1 MPTSKPFVVLASLA
15 ALAALS
21 ALLYTTGGK
30 PEPEHKT
37 SDGGGNPAKA
47 ESNGSGGAPR
57 ESIVVYCAVGL
68 RPPVELAAKRF
79 QEETGTQVEL
89 NYDNSGSLLGKMKL
103 EKAANP
109 HGDLFI
115 PADDSFIDLAR
126 EAGLIREVLPLGRFR
141 AVLAVKPGNPKQIKS
156 LDDLLRSDVTFV
168 ICEEKAAVGKVSK
181 QALVKAGKFE
191 ALKAK
196 AKSEKATVTE
206 AAMVVQASNEV
217 DAAFVWDST
226 ARQFKLDIVET
237 PELKGASATI
247 ASAVIAT
254 GPHPTAALRFA
265 RYLCAPEKGAKI
277 FEEKYYEPIPGD
289 PWAVTPA
296 LTLFA
301 GGTNRMAI
309 KATLEAFEAREG
321 CTVNTTYAGCGTLN
335 GMIET
340 GRGKPDM
347 YLTCDASFLI
357 KVADHFEAPLDV
369 STTQLTILV
378 RKEKADAIRSL
389 EDLGKEGISLGVGDE
404 DLGALGM
411 LTAKV
416 LKERGLYDAIRKNVK
431 VTSPTAHELVLQ
443 VEAHDK
449 LDAAIVYRVN
459 CNRIDKDKLFTLSVE
474 GPSAAANQNV
484 AVARNTPHRQL
495 AERLMQNLLSVESR
509 ARFEVEGFKWKAHP
523 ASKP

>member
-1 MPTSKPFVVLASLA
+1 MPTSKALVIFASLA
-15 ALAALS
+15 AFGALAAL
-21 ALLYTTGGK
+21 LYVTGGK
-30 PEPEHKT
+30 PEQAGAP
-37 SDGGGNPAKA
+37 KA
-47 ESNGSGGAPR
+47 EADGSGGAPR

-79 QEETGTQVEL
+79 QAETGTQVDL
-89 NYDNSGSLLGKMKL
+89 DYDNSGSLLGKLKL

-109 HGDLFI
+109 HGDLYI
-115 PADDSFIDLAR
+115 PADDSFIGLAR
-126 EAGLIREVLPLGRFR
+126 EAELIREVLPLARFR
-141 AVLAVKPGNPKQIKS
+141 AVLAVKPGNPKQIKA

-168 ICEEKAAVGKVSK
+168 ICEEKAAVGRVSK
-181 QALVKAGKFE
+181 QVLQQAGKFE

-226 ARQFKLDIVET
+226 ARQFKLDIMET
-237 PELKGASATI
+237 PELKSAAATI
-247 ASAVIAT
+247 AASVIAT
-254 GPHPTAALRFA
+254 SPHPTAALRFA

-277 FEEKYYEPIPGD
+277 FEEKFYEPLPGD

-301 GGTNRMAI
+301 GGTNRIAVE
-309 KATLEAFEAREG
+309 ATLKAFEAREG
-321 CTVNTTYAGCGTLN
+321 CTLNTTFAGCGTLN

-340 GRGKPDM
+340 GRGNPDL
-347 YLTCDASFLI
+347 YLTCDASFLT
-357 KVADHFEAPLDV
+357 KVADRFEVPEDV
-369 STTQLTILV
+369 ATTQLTILV
-378 RKEKADAIRSL
+378 RKEKADAIHSL

-404 DLGALGM
+404 ELGALGM

-416 LKERGLYDAIRKNVK
+416 LKERGLYDAVRKNVK

-459 CNRIDKDKLFTLSVE
+459 CNRIDKEKLFTLSVE
-474 GPSAAANQNV
+474 GPTAVANQNV
-484 AVARNTPHRQL
+484 AVARNTQNHQL
-495 AERLMQNLLSVESR
+495 AERLLKQLLSLDSR
-509 ARFEVEGFKWKAHP
+509 AHFEVEGFKWKARP
-523 ASKP
+523 AQKP